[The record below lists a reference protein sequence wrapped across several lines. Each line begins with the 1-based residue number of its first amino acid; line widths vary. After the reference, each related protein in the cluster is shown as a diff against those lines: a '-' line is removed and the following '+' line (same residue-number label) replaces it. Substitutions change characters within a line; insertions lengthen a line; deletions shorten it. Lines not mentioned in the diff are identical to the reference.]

1 MERLSKLPPDDSHRI
16 EKSALGVSRTNR
28 EKKHALWEA
37 GFSDRMAGFLL
48 HSLSEELM
56 TYQDRFNSERYLDMT
71 AYLAIRNIERSERR
85 RSRLREDW
93 DFRRGDLYI
102 ADLGYGAMGF
112 DGSHVQGGVRPVVL
126 LQNNIGNFYSP
137 TLVIVPITSKVW
149 KKTDQPTHYLIRKTQ
164 GLSSDS
170 IALGEQITTIDKR
183 QCLKYL
189 GRLSRKETDAIKEAA
204 IVGIGGNVDIPE
216 EIDAP

>member
-1 MERLSKLPPDDSHRI
+1 
-16 EKSALGVSRTNR
+16 
-28 EKKHALWEA
+28 
-37 GFSDRMAGFLL
+37 
-48 HSLSEELM
+48 M

-204 IVGIGGNVDIPE
+204 IIGIGGNVDIPE

>member
-1 MERLSKLPPDDSHRI
+1 
-16 EKSALGVSRTNR
+16 
-28 EKKHALWEA
+28 
-37 GFSDRMAGFLL
+37 
-48 HSLSEELM
+48 M

-71 AYLAIRNIERSERR
+71 AFLAIRNIERKEQRER
-85 RSRLREDW
+85 STNKLRDDW
-93 DFRRGDLYI
+93 DFRRGDLYM
-102 ADLGYGAMGF
+102 ADLGYGAYGY

-126 LQNNIGNFYSP
+126 LQNNIGNFYAP
-137 TLVIVPITSKVW
+137 TLVIVPITSKIW
-149 KKTDQPTHYLIRKTQ
+149 KKPDQPTHYLIRKTQ
-164 GLSSDS
+164 GLTSDC

-204 IVGIGGNVDIPE
+204 VLGIGGYVDIPE